1 MKFVGKGWRALA
13 LVALVTACKGD
24 GGTPPAAATSVA
36 ATSATTQTA
45 LVGAAVAEAPSVR
58 VLDQRGDPM
67 PNVTVSFSASSG
79 GTVASPTAV
88 TNASGIA
95 TAGMWTLG
103 NTAGTQTLTATVA
116 SLPAVQFTATAQ
128 ARVPAAVTATSST
141 TQTGLA
147 GGAVAEA
154 PTVRVND
161 QTGQPLA
168 GVAVTFA
175 VTAGG
180 GQIATT
186 TSTTGAT
193 GLATSGAW
201 TLGTAGPNTV
211 TATVAGLAPV
221 QFNATASARTPSTV
235 TATSPTTQTAQVGT
249 AVGSPPAVR
258 VNDQTGQPVA
268 GVPVTFAVT
277 AGGGTLVGANATT
290 NAQGIATVTSWTLGA
305 MAGQN
310 TVTATVAGLAPVTF
324 NATGAVAGSDPC
336 DTATNY
342 TLGSTVNGSLAATDC
357 HLTTGE
363 YVDFYGVTL
372 TTAQALSFNMTS
384 ATLDSWLE
392 MYDAAGNL
400 VAVNDDVAADDV
412 DATVRVFA
420 PSGNYFLGASTANTN
435 ATGAYQLSSA
445 ALAGNVNCQENWIVP
460 GVIIPGTIAATDCNF
475 SGYLADEYIVVLSPG
490 QTLTVKLESGDF
502 DAYLELYDL
511 DFNLIEDDDD
521 GAGGTNSLLTY
532 TYNGTGITAV
542 FIDATTFDPGETG
555 SYSLTVTRS

>member
-1 MKFVGKGWRALA
+1 MKSVGKGWRALA
-13 LVALVTACKGD
+13 LVALVAACKGD
-24 GGTPPAAATSVA
+24 GGTPPAVATSVA
-36 ATSATTQTA
+36 ANSATTQTA
-45 LVGAAVAEAPSVR
+45 LAGASVAEAPSVR

-95 TAGMWTLG
+95 TAGTWTLG
-103 NTAGTQTLTATVA
+103 TTAGTQTLTASVA
-116 SLPAVQFTATAQ
+116 TLTPVQFTATAQ
-128 ARVPAAVTATSST
+128 ARVPSTVTATSST
-141 TQTGLA
+141 TQTGLS

-221 QFNATASARTPSTV
+221 QFNATAGARTATTV
-235 TATSPTTQTAQVGT
+235 TATSPTTQTASVGT
-249 AVGSPPAVR
+249 AVASPPAVR
-258 VNDQTGQPVA
+258 VNDQTGQPMA
-268 GVPVTFAVT
+268 GVAVTFAVT

-305 MAGQN
+305 AAGQT
-310 TVTATVAGLAPVTF
+310 TVTATVAGLTPVTF
-324 NATGAVAGSDPC
+324 TATGAVAGTDPC
-336 DTATNY
+336 DTATGY
-342 TLGSTVNGSLAATDC
+342 TLGSTVNGALTTADC
-357 HLTTGE
+357 HLTSGE

-400 VAVNDDVAADDV
+400 VAVNDDVAADNV
-412 DATVRVFA
+412 NATVRVFA

-445 ALAGNVNCQENWIVP
+445 ALAGNVNCQENWVVP

-475 SGYLADEYIVVLSPG
+475 GGYLADEYLVVLSPG

-511 DFNLIEDDDD
+511 DGDLIDDDDD

-532 TYNGTGITAV
+532 TYNGTGLTAV
-542 FIDATTFDPGETG
+542 FIDATSFDAGETG

>member
-1 MKFVGKGWRALA
+1 
-13 LVALVTACKGD
+13 
-24 GGTPPAAATSVA
+24 
-36 ATSATTQTA
+36 
-45 LVGAAVAEAPSVR
+45 
-58 VLDQRGDPM
+58 
-67 PNVTVSFSASSG
+67 
-79 GTVASPTAV
+79 VASPTAV

-147 GGAVAEA
+147 GAAVAEA

-168 GVAVTFA
+168 GVTVTFA

-221 QFNATASARTPSTV
+221 QFNATAAARTPSTV

-249 AVGSPPAVR
+249 AVATPPAVR

-268 GVPVTFAVT
+268 GVAVTFAVT

-305 MAGQN
+305 VAGQN

-336 DTATNY
+336 DTTTGY

-357 HLTTGE
+357 QLTTGE
-363 YVDFYGVTL
+363 YVDFYGTTL
-372 TTAQALSFNMTS
+372 TTAQALTFNMTS
-384 ATLDSWLE
+384 TTLNSWLE
-392 MYDAAGNL
+392 MYDATGAL
-400 VAVNDDVAADDV
+400 VAFNDNVATGNANS
-412 DATVRVFA
+412 TVRVYA
-420 PSGNYFLGASTANTN
+420 PSGNYFLAATTANAN

-445 ALAGNVNCQENWIVP
+445 ALAGNVNCEQNWVVP
-460 GVIIPGTIAATDCNF
+460 GVIIPGTITATDCNF

-521 GAGGTNSLLTY
+521 SAGGTNSLLTY
-532 TYNGTGITAV
+532 TYNGTGLTAV
-542 FIDATTFDPGETG
+542 FIDATTFDAGETG

>member
-1 MKFVGKGWRALA
+1 MKFVGKAWRALA
-13 LVALVTACKGD
+13 LVALVAACKGD

-103 NTAGTQTLTATVA
+103 GTAGTQTLTATVA

-168 GVAVTFA
+168 GVTVTFA

-201 TLGTAGPNTV
+201 TLGAAGPNTV

-221 QFNATASARTPSTV
+221 QFNATAAARTPATV
-235 TATSPTTQTAQVGT
+235 TATSPTTQSAQVGT
-249 AVGSPPAVR
+249 AVASPPAVR
-258 VNDQTGQPVA
+258 VNDQAGQPVA
-268 GVPVTFAVT
+268 GVSVTFAVT

-305 MAGQN
+305 AAGQN

-336 DTATNY
+336 DTATGY
-342 TLGSTVNGSLAATDC
+342 TLGATVNGALAATDC

-372 TTAQALSFNMTS
+372 PSAQAVSFNLASS
-384 ATLDSWLE
+384 AFDTWLE
-392 MYDAAGNL
+392 MYDASGAL
-400 VAVNDDVAADDV
+400 VAVNDDAAD
-412 DATVRVFA
+412 ASTNSTVRVFA
-420 PSGNYFLGASTANTN
+420 PAGNYFLGASSFDTN
-435 ATGAYQLSSA
+435 VTGAYQLSSA
-445 ALAGNVNCQENWIVP
+445 ALAGNVNCEENWVVP
-460 GVIIPGTIAATDCNF
+460 GVTIAGSIAATDCDF
-475 SGYLADEYIVVLSPG
+475 GGYFADEYIVVLSPG
-490 QTLTVKLESGDF
+490 QTLTVRLESGAF
-502 DAYLELYDL
+502 DAYLELYDVNGTL
-511 DFNLIEDDDD
+511 VASNDD
-521 GAGGTNSLLTY
+521 GAGGTNSLVTY
-532 TYNGTGITAV
+532 TYNGTGLTAI
-542 FIDATTFDPGETG
+542 FIDATSFDAGETG
-555 SYSLTVTRS
+555 NYSLIVTRS